1 MADFTAISTAISTR
15 ICSQLKRVRSVE
27 GDSDGDSDVD
37 HDLQALDFLSKSVFK
52 HPARPQSSRGGSSL
66 RRSSPGSHPDASAPP
81 LIICAPNL
89 GRGLGPGSRVS
100 RMSRG
105 CSDDTSTIRAQSE
118 QGRAQS
124 EQGSS
129 IVFRA
134 LSLRTSALSR
144 LETLCADDTSTA
156 GSSTALHA
164 TLRALRP
171 SPRPDGSTY
180 GTHGGVTGPHGRKSP
195 MGVTAWVTGTHGRKS
210 PLGIRAGDSIPEDSF
225 RSRSHSMLSRN
236 GSRSQGSLSTQAPRP
251 VPRAPSTPPVCRRS
265 KVSLALGHF
274 LHRSLLRGCSRPIR
288 LLPSGHLPHY
298 YLWSCFHFNMCCG
311 HAPHGCDL

>member
-1 MADFTAISTAISTR
+1 MADRTAISTAISTR
-15 ICSQLKRVRSVE
+15 ICSQLKRVRSFD

-37 HDLQALDFLSKSVFK
+37 HDLQDLNLLSKSVFK

-66 RRSSPGSHPDASAPP
+66 RRSSPGSHPDTSAPP
-81 LIICAPNL
+81 ILVCTPNL
-89 GRGLGPGSRVS
+89 GRGLGPGTGSSRVS

-144 LETLCADDTSTA
+144 FETRCADDTSTA

-180 GTHGGVTGPHGRKSP
+180 GTHGY
-195 MGVTAWVTGTHGRKS
+195 S
-210 PLGIRAGDSIPEDSF
+210 PLGMRAGDSIPGDSGDSP
-225 RSRSHSMLSRN
+225 RSRSRSLLSRN
-236 GSRSQGSLSTQAPRP
+236 GSHGSLSSFGGSQSGRISSLANRLETPPGAPNALEAHKLLVACPAPRRP
-251 VPRAPSTPPVCRRS
+251 AVYAVDRKCTARLRVPPHLDTFSTE
-265 KVSLALGHF
+265 AF
-274 LHRSLLRGCSRPIR
+274 
-288 LLPSGHLPHY
+288 
-298 YLWSCFHFNMCCG
+298 
-311 HAPHGCDL
+311 

>member
-118 QGRAQS
+118 H
-124 EQGSS
+124 GSS
-129 IVFRA
+129 TVFRA
-134 LSLRTSALSR
+134 HSLRSSALSR

-180 GTHGGVTGPHGRKSP
+180 GTHGGVTGPRGRKSP

-236 GSRSQGSLSTQAPRP
+236 GSRSQGSLSSCAGSQSGRISSHANRLDNLETPPGNPNAHEAHKLLVRCPAPRRP
-251 VPRAPSTPPVCRRS
+251 PLYAVDRKSRWHLDTSSTE
-265 KVSLALGHF
+265 AF
-274 LHRSLLRGCSRPIR
+274 
-288 LLPSGHLPHY
+288 
-298 YLWSCFHFNMCCG
+298 
-311 HAPHGCDL
+311 

>member
-15 ICSQLKRVRSVE
+15 ICSQLKRVRSVD

-105 CSDDTSTIRAQSE
+105 CSDDTSTIRA
-118 QGRAQS
+118 RS

-134 LSLRTSALSR
+134 HSLRSSALSR
-144 LETLCADDTSTA
+144 LETRCADDTSTA

-180 GTHGGVTGPHGRKSP
+180 GIHGY
-195 MGVTAWVTGTHGRKS
+195 S
-210 PLGIRAGDSIPEDSF
+210 PLGMRAGDSIPGDSGDSP
-225 RSRSHSMLSRN
+225 RSRSRSLLSRN
-236 GSRSQGSLSTQAPRP
+236 GSHGSLSSFGGSQSGRISSFANRLETPPGASNALEAHKLLVACPAPRRP
-251 VPRAPSTPPVCRRS
+251 AVYAVDRKCTAHSRVPPHLDTFSTE
-265 KVSLALGHF
+265 AF
-274 LHRSLLRGCSRPIR
+274 
-288 LLPSGHLPHY
+288 
-298 YLWSCFHFNMCCG
+298 
-311 HAPHGCDL
+311 